1 MPYIQKRLYYFFTA
15 YGAECYS
22 PEQVILQDELYN
34 YFKGY
39 VGCVFKDFH
48 EYKIISEHPYKKYM
62 YIYMPV
68 FFNFPKTLSY
78 RVVCKLISSILKF
91 LWSDKMSGYLEFHGI
106 VFRTKYCLYYIYK

>member
-48 EYKIISEHPYKKYM
+48 EYKII
-62 YIYMPV
+62 
-68 FFNFPKTLSY
+68 
-78 RVVCKLISSILKF
+78 
-91 LWSDKMSGYLEFHGI
+91 
-106 VFRTKYCLYYIYK
+106 